1 MVTLQLDRELRII
14 FDKKAVFLDSSSSS
28 DIACITHAH
37 LDHWGG
43 ASGLVMMTDETFHIL
58 RARKVRINNHITS
71 NYGEAVAP
79 LENIRIS
86 SMNSGHMLGSC
97 LFKIDTPS
105 EEIVYTGD
113 LNTVETILEKPA
125 EAVEAKDLLIEA
137 TYGAPLYK
145 FGPRECIYAQI
156 TKWIVRTLK
165 DGFIPCFKVY
175 TAGKAQEIIAIV
187 NNLLNVDVILSP
199 DVYKVSLVYKKTY
212 PWMSFE
218 SINSINTNEI
228 IRNGEFVYV
237 TASMSAR
244 VFTPR
249 RTKWAIATGW
259 AVSTPFPQFD
269 AAFPLSSHADFKG
282 LVDYVEAVSPERVI
296 TTYGHSITFAKFL
309 RNLGYKA
316 LALEE
321 KQRVQL

>member
-1 MVTLQLDRELRII
+1 MVTLQLDKGLRII

-28 DIACITHAH
+28 DVTCITHAH
-37 LDHWGG
+37 LDHWRG
-43 ASGLVMMTDETFHIL
+43 AFGLVIMTNETFHIL
-58 RARKVRINNHITS
+58 RAREIRINNHLTS
-71 NYGEAVAP
+71 NYGEAITP
-79 LENIRIS
+79 LENIQIS

-97 LFKIDTPS
+97 LFKINAQD

-125 EAVEAKDLLIEA
+125 EVVEAKDLLIEA
-137 TYGAPLYK
+137 TYGTPLYK
-145 FGPRECIYAQI
+145 FGPRERIYAQI
-156 TKWIVRTLK
+156 TKWVVRTLK

-175 TAGKAQEIIAIV
+175 TAGKAQEIIAII
-187 NNLLNVDVILSP
+187 NSLLNVDVILSP

-218 SINSINTNEI
+218 PINSINTNEI

-237 TASMSAR
+237 TASMSPR
-244 VFTPR
+244 IFTPR

-259 AVSTPFPQFD
+259 ALSKPFPQFD

-296 TTYGHSITFAKFL
+296 TTCGHSVTLAKFL

-316 LALEE
+316 FALEE
-321 KQRVQL
+321 KQRVKL